1 MPSKRTPL
9 DGALHS
15 TPGLANGKGAAPRAA
30 AQPVDE
36 DDSAAPASLT
46 DGNGGERGGEQNGA
60 ELAPGDADS
69 GNTLQ
74 AYLRDIRRAPLLTPE
89 QEFDTATR
97 ARQGDFAA
105 RQSMIEHNLRL
116 VVSIAKHYLGRGLPM
131 GDLIEEGNLGLMHSI
146 GKFEPERGF
155 RFSTY
160 ASWWVRQHIE
170 RALMHQARLVRL
182 PVHVVR
188 ELNQVLKARRALEA
202 EAASRGESDRP
213 VRIDDIATAVGRP
226 AKEVADLLKLSE
238 QPTSLDAPIERHAGE
253 GSTESVLDGVADDG
267 ATDPMG
273 LTLGHEVELLLRHGL
288 DELGE
293 REREVVTG
301 RYGLGDRE
309 PETLEVLAERLG
321 LTRERIRQIQ
331 QEALAKMKRRMA
343 RNGIGRDSI
352 F

>member
-1 MPSKRTPL
+1 MPSKSTPL
-9 DGALHS
+9 
-15 TPGLANGKGAAPRAA
+15 
-30 AQPVDE
+30 
-36 DDSAAPASLT
+36 
-46 DGNGGERGGEQNGA
+46 NGA
-60 ELAPGDADS
+60 SPEAPEAEAGSTELAPGDADS

-105 RQSMIEHNLRL
+105 RQMMIEHNLRL

-131 GDLIEEGNLGLMHSI
+131 SDLIEEGNLGLMHSI

-188 ELNQVLKARRALEA
+188 ELNQVLKARRALQA
-202 EAASRGESDRP
+202 QAASRGEGEQP
-213 VRIDDIATAVGRP
+213 VRIDEIAAAVGRP
-226 AKEVADLLKLSE
+226 AKEVTDLLKLAE

-253 GSTESVLDGVADDG
+253 GATESVLDGVADDG

-293 REREVVTG
+293 REREVVAG

-331 QEALAKMKRRMA
+331 QEALAKLKRRMA
-343 RNGIGRDSI
+343 RNGIGRDSN